1 MLVEQT
7 DVLSDSLRLRQ
18 RWFLDGSGDDVLTSP
33 LIRQEQYL
41 LTPSNTL
48 RAALTAWSTQ

>member
-18 RWFLDGSGDDVLTSP
+18 SWFLDGSGDDVLTSP

-48 RAALTAWSTQ
+48 RAA